1 MVKNIIPLLALI
13 LSACGAQN
21 AAIVSNEESMNEQSS
36 SVITF
41 NTIALQLNSIK
52 TKDNYYLLESFEI
65 NLSIDLK
72 NESYTG
78 NSGCNSFFG
87 KVEMVGQDK
96 LLFRVGG
103 ITEMMCEQSVMEWES
118 RFLNALME
126 SEFTVNESG
135 KTVLFSG
142 DEGIKTM
149 SFTRIETAEE

>member
-1 MVKNIIPLLALI
+1 MTIEQIIELLYPAEIKTL
-13 LSACGAQN
+13 LSD
-21 AAIVSNEESMNEQSS
+21 
-36 SVITF
+36 
-41 NTIALQLNSIK
+41 SIK
-52 TKDNYYLLESFEI
+52 TKDNFYLLESFEI

-126 SEFTVNESG
+126 SEFTLLIFN
-135 KTVLFSG
+135 
-142 DEGIKTM
+142 D
-149 SFTRIETAEE
+149 